1 MTEQRTTSQLTTN
14 NYRRAATANYH
25 LAMAVSES
33 YLALVLEQMAG
44 VRAVVTK
51 RMQVPLTVLE
61 DADQLA
67 KWAKQSLVLPAKK
80 TARRR

>member
-1 MTEQRTTSQLTTN
+1 
-14 NYRRAATANYH
+14 
-25 LAMAVSES
+25 MAVSES
-33 YLALVLEQMAG
+33 YLAFVLEQMAG